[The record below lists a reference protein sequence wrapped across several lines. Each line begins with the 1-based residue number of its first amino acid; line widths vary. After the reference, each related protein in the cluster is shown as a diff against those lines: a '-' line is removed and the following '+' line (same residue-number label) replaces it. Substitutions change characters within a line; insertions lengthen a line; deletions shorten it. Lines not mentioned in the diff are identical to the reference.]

1 MSAGSVFSR
10 AEFGSDYIVEL
21 LRALGIEYAAFN
33 PGASFRGLHDSLVN
47 FGDTASPSVIQ
58 VCHEEI
64 SVAIAHGYAKATG
77 RPMAAVLHNMVGLQ
91 HASMAIYNAWVDR
104 VPILLLGGTGPVDST
119 LRRPWIEWIHTA
131 LVQGNLIRDFVK
143 FDDQPASLAAVPDS
157 LLRAYRTMLAEPC
170 GPVYVNFDVTLQE
183 QRAAE
188 ALPIPDVDRYVA
200 STRLQADPAAL
211 ARLADWLVAAERP
224 VILTSSLGRNPATL
238 PALTRLAE
246 LTASAV
252 VSTGERLNL
261 PTTHPL
267 NLSGANRELLE
278 QADLILALDLLDLQG
293 GLTAAPS
300 ASGPSATA
308 RIVQI
313 GLADLAVRSWAHD
326 FMKLCP
332 TDLSIVADTSLAVP
346 TLVEFVATRLDQEV
360 GSVRTRPEAR
370 QARRQELAARHAR
383 LRAGWQA
390 QAQRE
395 ADSRPISLAYMAA
408 EVWAAIKDQRPV
420 LAYHSFNPWPLRL
433 WDLLEPSQFVGGSG
447 GAGVGYGIG
456 GAIGVA
462 LANRDNDRLCV
473 SLQPD
478 GDLLYAT
485 SALWTL
491 AHERLPLLLVMHNNR
506 SYYNSEEHA
515 RRMAEQR
522 GRPLARSGIG
532 VHLTDPAVDFANIA
546 RGFGIWAEGPLEEP
560 AELGP
565 ALQRAL
571 RVVQDERRPAL
582 LDVVTAPR

>member
-1 MSAGSVFSR
+1 VTSESALSR

-21 LRALGIEYAAFN
+21 LRALGVEYAAFN

-47 FGDTASPSVIQ
+47 FGDRSSPGVVQ

-77 RPMAAVLHNMVGLQ
+77 RPMAAILHNMVGLQ

-157 LLRAYRTMLAEPC
+157 LLRAYRTMMAEPC
-170 GPVYVNFDVTLQE
+170 GPVYVNFDVTIQE
-183 QRAAE
+183 QRVAQP
-188 ALPIPDVDRYVA
+188 LPIPEAERYVA

-211 ARLADWLVAAERP
+211 ERVADWLLAAERP
-224 VILTSSLGRNPATL
+224 AILTSSLGRNPSTE
-238 PALTRLAE
+238 PALAQLAE
-246 LTASAV
+246 LTAAAV

-261 PTTHPL
+261 PTIHPL
-267 NLSGANRELLE
+267 NLSGANREVLE
-278 QADLILALDLLDLQG
+278 QADLIVALDALDLQG
-293 GLTAAPS
+293 GLSGATS
-300 ASGPSATA
+300 AGGRGTA
-308 RIVQI
+308 RVVQI

-332 TDLSIVADTSLAVP
+332 TDLSIVADTGLAVP
-346 TLVEFVATRLDQEV
+346 TLVELVATRLDREG
-360 GSVRTRPEAR
+360 GSAAARPAAR
-370 QARRQELAARHAR
+370 ELRRKELAARHAQ
-383 LRAGWQA
+383 LRERWREQA
-390 QAQRE
+390 RRE
-395 ADSRPISLAYMAA
+395 AANKPISLAFMAA
-408 EVWAAIKDQRPV
+408 EVWAAIQDQRPV

-433 WDLLEPSQFVGGSG
+433 WELTEPSQYVGGSG

-462 LANRDNDRLCV
+462 LAHRDNDRLCV

-491 AHERLPLLLVMHNNR
+491 AHERLPLLMVMHNNR
-506 SYYNSEEHA
+506 SYFNSEEHA

-532 VHLTDPAVDFANIA
+532 VHLTEPAVDFASVA
-546 RGFGIWAEGPLEEP
+546 RGFGIWAEGPLEDP
-560 AELGP
+560 TELGP
-565 ALQRAL
+565 ALRRAL
-571 RVVQDERRPAL
+571 RVIQEERRPAL